1 MSKYAL
7 NNIFISR
14 YTNMSYTASIAVNY
28 KDNKLLNILNKA
40 LDEINENEQLKIF
53 NKWTNVSINEPFN
66 YAAIWKIVIIAL
78 IILAIVTYRQTIL
91 NKHNQKLKSANN
103 EIEKKTIELAKQKEL
118 FEKLYS
124 KSSDGVLLIKD
135 SRIIDCNEASLK
147 ILKYEK
153 DEIIEKLLCD
163 ISPKIQADN
172 LTSKVK
178 AKIQINEALKNGVC
192 NFEWI
197 FINKQNQEFWV
208 EIVLTAIEID
218 NEPVI
223 HTVIRDIDNR
233 KKMEKELEILTHKL
247 EDKINEEIKKNQEKT
262 TQLIQQSRLAQM
274 GEMISMIAHQWR
286 QPLTAISATTNN
298 LLLKIMLNQKLN
310 DEELKYEL
318 ELITDYSQHL
328 SSTIDDFRNFFKT
341 DKIKIECT
349 LEELINKSLNIIKT
363 SFESNNIELETNY
376 QFNEYI
382 YVYSTEIQQVI
393 LNILKNAEDVLTDKD
408 SFNRKIKIKTYEKD
422 NFATI
427 EIIDNG
433 GGISNEIINNIF
445 DPYFSTKKAK
455 EGSGLGLYMSK
466 TIINEHCQGYLTA
479 QNSELG
485 ATFKIKLP
493 INNDGE
499 INNAIS

>member
-1 MSKYAL
+1 
-7 NNIFISR
+7 
-14 YTNMSYTASIAVNY
+14 
-28 KDNKLLNILNKA
+28 
-40 LDEINENEQLKIF
+40 
-53 NKWTNVSINEPFN
+53 
-66 YAAIWKIVIIAL
+66 
-78 IILAIVTYRQTIL
+78 
-91 NKHNQKLKSANN
+91 
-103 EIEKKTIELAKQKEL
+103 
-118 FEKLYS
+118 
-124 KSSDGVLLIKD
+124 
-135 SRIIDCNEASLK
+135 
-147 ILKYEK
+147 
-153 DEIIEKLLCD
+153 
-163 ISPKIQADN
+163 
-172 LTSKVK
+172 
-178 AKIQINEALKNGVC
+178 
-192 NFEWI
+192 
-197 FINKQNQEFWV
+197 
-208 EIVLTAIEID
+208 
-218 NEPVI
+218 
-223 HTVIRDIDNR
+223 
-233 KKMEKELEILTHKL
+233 
-247 EDKINEEIKKNQEKT
+247 
-262 TQLIQQSRLAQM
+262 
-274 GEMISMIAHQWR
+274 MIAHQWR

-493 INNDGE
+493 INNNDGE